1 MMPDPQPSGPRSPV
15 AAVLFDWAGT
25 MIDFGSRAPVMAME
39 RVFAGVGVAVEEPVI
54 RRYMGKA
61 KREHVVAML
70 GEPEIAARWREAK
83 GADWTEADVDALME
97 RLEPAMRECAAI
109 CRDLVPGARDAFEML
124 RARGIRVGST
134 TGYTRTMMAGI
145 IPAAAEQGYTPEVV
159 VCAGETAQGRPAPLM
174 LWKALVEMGT
184 WPAAAC
190 IAVDDAPV
198 GIEAGRNAGMWTVG
212 LAGSGNGVGL
222 DHAAF
227 AALSPDERTARMAA
241 VVAEFGGAGADFVIE
256 SVARLDLAVA
266 AVGKALERGEVPGA
280 APTRFLP

>member
-1 MMPDPQPSGPRSPV
+1 MSNARSPV

-25 MIDFGSRAPVMAME
+25 MIDFGSRAPVMAMQ
-39 RVFAGVGVAVEEPVI
+39 RVFAEACVLVEEPAI

-70 GEPEIAARWREAK
+70 SEPAIAARWRETK
-83 GADWTEADVDALME
+83 GADWTETEVDTLME
-97 RLEPAMRECAAI
+97 RLEPAMQECAAL
-109 CRDLVPGARDAFEML
+109 CRELIPGAADAFEML

-134 TGYTRTMMAGI
+134 TGYTRTMMADI
-145 IPAAAEQGYTPEVV
+145 IPAAAEQGYAPEVI

-174 LWKALVEMGT
+174 LWKALVDMGV

-198 GIEAGRNAGMWTVG
+198 GIEAGRHAGMWTVG

-222 DHAAF
+222 DHATF
-227 AALSPDERTARMAA
+227 TALSPDERAERMKS
-241 VVAEFGGAGADFVIE
+241 VVAEFAGAGADFVIE
-256 SVARLDLAVA
+256 SVAHLDLAVV
-266 AVGKALERGEVPGA
+266 AVSKALERGEGPGA
-280 APTRFLP
+280 ASSRFLA